1 MRIIPAIDI
10 VNGKCV
16 RLTQGDYNTIKVY
29 HNNPLDQ
36 AKAFEDSGIKYLHL
50 VDLDGAKAKHIVNY
64 KVLENI
70 ASKTNLMVDF
80 GGGVK
85 SAEDV
90 EIAFSSGAKQI
101 TVGSVALEK
110 PELMLAWL
118 KKYGP
123 QKIILGADC
132 FDKKIATQGWVS
144 HSDQEIIPFIKDYE
158 ANGLK
163 YTIVTDIRKD
173 GMLKGPSIEL
183 YEDIILQTDLHLIA
197 SGGVCSIEDVHQLKA
212 IGCEAVIIGKAIYE
226 GAITLKELEL
236 LC

>member
-1 MRIIPAIDI
+1 MRIIPAIDV

-50 VDLDGAKAKHIVNY
+50 VDLDGAKAKHSVNY
-64 KVLENI
+64 KVLETI
-70 ASKTNLMVDF
+70 ATKTNLMVDF

-85 SAEDV
+85 SDEDV
-90 EIAFSSGAKQI
+90 KIAFSSGAKQI
-101 TVGSVALEK
+101 TVGSIALEK

-118 KKYGP
+118 KQYGP
-123 QKIILGADC
+123 EKIILGADSNYG
-132 FDKKIATQGWVS
+132 KIATQGWTNQS
-144 HSDQEIIPFIKDYE
+144 SQEIIPFIKSYE
-158 ANGLK
+158 AKGLK
-163 YTIVTDIRKD
+163 YTIVTDIQKD
-173 GMLKGPSIEL
+173 GMLQGPSFAL
-183 YEDIILQTDLHLIA
+183 YQDILLQSSLQLIA
-197 SGGVCSIEDVHQLKA
+197 SGGVFTIEDVYQLKA

-226 GAITLKELEL
+226 GAITLKDLES